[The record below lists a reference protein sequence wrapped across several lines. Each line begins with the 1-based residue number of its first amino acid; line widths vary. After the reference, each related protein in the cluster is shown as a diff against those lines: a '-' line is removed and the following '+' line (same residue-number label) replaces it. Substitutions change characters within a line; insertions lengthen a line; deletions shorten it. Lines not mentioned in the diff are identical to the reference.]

1 MGNIGANLPPII
13 DMVSL
18 ALKMLWTEEPHE
30 LPVVEPYKEFETL
43 QFDRPLDGVLRI
55 TLNKLD
61 TLNSFSADMHGE
73 LVRV

>member
-1 MGNIGANLPPII
+1 MNSP
-13 DMVSL
+13 SL
-18 ALKMLWTEEPHE
+18 S
-30 LPVVEPYKEFETL
+30 PYEEFETL
-43 QFDRPLDGVLRI
+43 NFDRPLDGVLRI